1 MADVRLLAHC
11 IFETARHSFWSVGSS
26 ELLLDDWNEVI
37 EHSEFQTM
45 VRECLTSSVSTIDF
59 HWIKDTFGDDL
70 HEFSSWPSV
79 KALFYCLLAEYELD
93 DRVVQDFVAK
103 YCFDPLLD
111 DVAAYLDD
119 RQTCLG
125 A

>member
-1 MADVRLLAHC
+1 MVDVRLLTHC

-26 ELLLDDWNEVI
+26 ELLLDDWNELL
-37 EHSEFQTM
+37 EHSEFQKM
-45 VRECLTSSVSTIDF
+45 IRERVQSSISISDF
-59 HWIKDTFGDDL
+59 AEIRDLFGDEL
-70 HEFSSWPSV
+70 PEFSSWPSV
-79 KALFYCLLAEYELD
+79 KALFHCLWAEHELD
-93 DRVVQDFVAK
+93 ERVVQDFVAK

-119 RQTCLG
+119 RQSCLE